1 MIEIAHRGYSDLY
14 KDNTKE
20 SFMSSV
26 LHQFDMIE
34 LDIQLTKDN
43 KIIIYHDTFIKDQ
56 LIINLTYQEL
66 LNYDKDILTLEDFFT
81 MIDLSKIKI
90 YFDIKGKEL
99 KISSILYNLIKEHP
113 YHYNIFIASFHLIII
128 KELYILNP
136 CLQLGFI
143 TENMFPKDIFLRMI
157 KEYHLRFIAF
167 HWTMLDSS
175 MIDFIHCNHVMVFT
189 YTSKNKEI
197 LSFMEE
203 YEVDGIVTNGKLEDY
218 RRGISRKKS
227 VYKNEIL

>member
-34 LDIQLTKDN
+34 LDIQLTKDD

-66 LNYDKDILTLEDFFT
+66 LDYDKDILTLENFFQ
-81 MIDLSKIKI
+81 MIDLSKIRV

-99 KISSILYNLIKEHP
+99 KISSILNNLIKDNP
-113 YHYNIFIASFHLIII
+113 FLYNIFIASFHLIII

-143 TENMFPKDIFLRMI
+143 TENMFPKDIFLLMI

-203 YEVDGIVTNGKLEDY
+203 YEVDGIVTNGKLKDY
-218 RRGISRKKS
+218 RRGIYQKKIC
-227 VYKNEIL
+227 V